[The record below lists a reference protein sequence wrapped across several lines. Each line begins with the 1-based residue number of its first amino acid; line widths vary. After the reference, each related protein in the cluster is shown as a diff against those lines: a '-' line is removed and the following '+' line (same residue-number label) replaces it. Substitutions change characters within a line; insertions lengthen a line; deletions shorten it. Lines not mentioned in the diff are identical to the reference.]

1 MRTIQLCK
9 VGHALRTVLTMLC
22 LAILFPVLA
31 QAQNR
36 ASGTVVDEMGEPMIG
51 VAVVELGTTNGT
63 VTDLDGN
70 FDLAVKSGAT
80 LQFSFVG
87 YTTQNAKAATGMKIT
102 LEEDNK
108 LLEETVVIG
117 YGVQKKSSL
126 TGAVS
131 SVKSEDMEARTI
143 TDASQALQGK
153 TAGVQLSGSAGPGG
167 QPTVRIRGIGSNGSS
182 DPLCVID
189 GRIARSIRGIDPN
202 DIESMEVLKDGASAA
217 IYGASPEHRQ
227 DARPDGLAGVYQ
239 LLREGE

>member
-22 LAILFPVLA
+22 LTALFPVLA

-87 YTTQNAKAATGMKIT
+87 YTTKNMKAATGMKIT

-182 DPLCVID
+182 DPLYVID

-217 IYGASPEHRQ
+217 IYGAS
-227 DARPDGLAGVYQ
+227 AGNGVI
-239 LLREGE
+239 LITTKKG